1 MITHVSRDLDA
12 SASAAAAMPSPLL
25 GEPGVEVDRQ
35 VRPLLLGAV
44 QRHHRDR
51 TLSGERGDL
60 LVGAVPE
67 AHALTMPDRRE

>member
-1 MITHVSRDLDA
+1 MYHAIWMRARLRLPPCRHHC
-12 SASAAAAMPSPLL
+12 L

-35 VRPLLLGAV
+35 VRPLLLGAA

-67 AHALTMPDRRE
+67 AHALTMPGRRE